1 MTDELSVFAKYIS
14 LENIADGLENIAD
27 GLEKERQAPAEIK
40 PRQPRAYGPTRR
52 IFDPKMFIADI
63 LVNGPVPT
71 TTVLQRGAERGFTR
85 RQILY
90 AKEQMKVVAFKDRV
104 RHGCWFWLLPH
115 HEKPAGF

>member
-71 TTVLQRGAERGFTR
+71 TTVLQRGAERGFTK
-85 RQILY
+85 RQIQY
-90 AKEQMKVVAFKDRV
+90 AKEQMKVVSFKDLIRN
-104 RHGCWFWLLPH
+104 GCWFWALSH
-115 HEKPAGF
+115 HKG